1 MYLQILKIL
10 YNNFQESSC
19 EIVRRMNTEQEI
31 VSRLKFIGKVKKGE
45 KINTHHMCVQPEGL
59 ITNLKRTFWIH
70 DNRNNTLTF
79 IQDTVSRSFELLLT
93 YERSDRETEK
103 LLATKIVKDL
113 RIASIGLQNFK
124 CTYFDDTK
132 FCCDI
137 DTIIE
142 HITAKLNHY
151 PEDNIPED
159 FDVDEFKK

>member
-70 DNRNNTLTF
+70 DNRNHAFLDSGTNIFLGSKF
-79 IQDTVSRSFELLLT
+79 EEDAPEALDKMISFLDTVF
-93 YERSDRETEK
+93 
-103 LLATKIVKDL
+103 AV
-113 RIASIGLQNFK
+113 N
-124 CTYFDDTK
+124 
-132 FCCDI
+132 
-137 DTIIE
+137 
-142 HITAKLNHY
+142 
-151 PEDNIPED
+151 
-159 FDVDEFKK
+159 